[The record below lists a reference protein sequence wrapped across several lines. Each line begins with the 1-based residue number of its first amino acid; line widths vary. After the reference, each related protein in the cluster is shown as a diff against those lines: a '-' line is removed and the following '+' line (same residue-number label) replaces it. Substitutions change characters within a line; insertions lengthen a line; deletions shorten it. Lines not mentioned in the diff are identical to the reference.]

1 MSKYYQMTPYKIPVY
16 KAFDKIYLIYRLY
29 RKRLYPHLIGAN
41 SRNEAIYNLE
51 LFLDKKLGKSK
62 RKFLKNESMLECKGW
77 LSSKPRYVQDGY
89 YKSDI
94 ELEIERLKLLT
105 EVKVASLFL

>member
-1 MSKYYQMTPYKIPVY
+1 MPKYYQKIPYKIPVY
-16 KAFDKIYLIYRLY
+16 KSFGKIYIIYRLY
-29 RKRLYPHLIGAN
+29 RNQLCPHFIGAD
-41 SRNEAIYNLE
+41 SEEEAIHNLE
-51 LFLDKKLGKSK
+51 LFLGKKLGKSK

-94 ELEIERLKLLT
+94 ELEIERLKLLIQI
-105 EVKVASLFL
+105 KAASLFL